1 MKSTLL
7 HILFAFFSAHI
18 LRSVLGLGVVS
29 LEEMRGKTAKELI
42 EIRKKKS
49 ADLLAI
55 LDDPQAKDDDGNLTG
70 DLTDEQRK
78 KHDGMEADI
87 RSLDSRLDVLEKRAT
102 EEAKQAD
109 LERRARAPHFSGGVP
124 DPAASGPSASERRDV
139 ARFSL
144 GRALRCAANNQP
156 LDGAEGEMAQ
166 EGLAEARASGIQPH
180 GQNSIMISSIALS
193 GGMEERAGE
202 HTVGTNTAGG
212 NLVET
217 NIGSLLDALFERL
230 VFSRLGA
237 DINTGLVGNLQINRM
252 VRGTAPAEKS
262 EIANADK
269 HTITF
274 KPATLSPRRLPT
286 FAEISKQLFLQSSER
301 NLERRV
307 TRHILTELR
316 VAMEKSYV
324 SDILGTSGI
333 GSVVGGA
340 NGANPTYDDIV
351 DIAGKISDANVDPD
365 AIRYLL
371 NTAVQT
377 FLTKQPLA
385 EDGSGNAVDSSK
397 VLAPGSNLLAGR
409 PYQVS
414 NVVPSDLDKGSSAG
428 VCSAILAGE
437 FAGYSIAQFGG
448 MEFIVDPFTKAT
460 NGMNVVHAA
469 VYHDGVV
476 NDPAKFSAMQDALT
490 A

>member
-18 LRSVLGLGVVS
+18 LRSVLGLGIIS
-29 LEEMRGKTAKELI
+29 LEEMRGKTAKELT

-49 ADLLAI
+49 AALFAL
-55 LDDPQAKDDDGNLTG
+55 LDDPQANAEDGTLTG
-70 DLTDEQRK
+70 ELTEEQRK
-78 KHDGMEADI
+78 RHDGLEADI
-87 RSLDSRLDVLEKRAT
+87 RSIDSRLDVMEKRA
-102 EEAKQAD
+102 EDEKKQAE

-124 DPAASGPSASERRDV
+124 DPASSGPSRGEQRNI

-156 LDGAEGEMAQ
+156 LDGIEGEMAD
-166 EGLAEARASGIQPH
+166 EGRQEARAAGIEPA

-193 GGMEERAGE
+193 GGIEQRAGE
-202 HTVGTNTAGG
+202 HLVGTPTAGG

-217 NIGSLLDALFERL
+217 SVGSLLDALFESL

-262 EIANADK
+262 EIAAADK

-274 KPATLSPRRLPT
+274 QPHTLSPRRLPT

-324 SDILGTSGI
+324 ADILATAGI
-333 GSVVGGA
+333 GAVVGGT
-340 NGANPTYDDIV
+340 NGVTPTYDHIV

-377 FLTKQPLA
+377 YLTKQPLA
-385 EDGSGNAVDSSK
+385 EDGSGNAVDSAK
-397 VLAPGSNLLAGR
+397 VLSPGSNLLAGR
-409 PYQVS
+409 PYAVS
-414 NVVPSDLDKGSSAG
+414 NVVPSDLDKGSSTG
-428 VCSAILAGE
+428 VCSAILAGQ
-437 FAGYSIAQFGG
+437 FDGYTIAQFGG

-476 NDPAKFSAMQDALT
+476 TDPAKFSAMQDALT